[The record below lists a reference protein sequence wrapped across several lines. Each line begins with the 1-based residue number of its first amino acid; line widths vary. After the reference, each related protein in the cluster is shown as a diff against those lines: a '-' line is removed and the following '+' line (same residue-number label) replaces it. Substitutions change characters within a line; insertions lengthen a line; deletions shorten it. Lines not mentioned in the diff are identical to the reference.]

1 MECKK
6 DFPIF
11 QESNIVYLDNAATT
25 QKPETVINSFR
36 IYEKYNGNV
45 HRCPHK
51 WGRLMTDE
59 YEKARQKAADFFH
72 VKESGTVIFTRGA
85 TEGINLVASSYL
97 PYIAEDRNEVVV
109 AVAEHHSNFVPWQQW
124 CRKTGKKLIVLPT
137 GENGNVDLQMLEEA
151 ITERTA
157 LVAMAHITNVFG
169 ILQPVEEAAKLA
181 HDKGALLL
189 VDGAQAAG
197 HISVDFEKLGCDF
210 YAVSG
215 HKMYGPTGI
224 GLLLGKKDILNQME
238 PWQYGGEMIDQVSI
252 ATSSFQ
258 EAPYRFE
265 AGTPDYV
272 GAVGLG
278 KALDY
283 LSTFGME
290 EIRKSEE
297 QIFRAMVQKIRNLER
312 VKFPVDPEISHGILS
327 FEIEGLHPFDGAILF
342 DAQKI
347 AVRSGMHCAQ
357 PLMKHYG
364 LPEGTLRISVGMYT
378 DMEDVEKFTEALER
392 ILERV

>member
-1 MECKK
+1 MYK
-6 DFPIF
+6 
-11 QESNIVYLDNAATT
+11 
-25 QKPETVINSFR
+25 
-36 IYEKYNGNV
+36 
-45 HRCPHK
+45 
-51 WGRLMTDE
+51 
-59 YEKARQKAADFFH
+59 RQ
-72 VKESGTVIFTRGA
+72 
-85 TEGINLVASSYL
+85 
-97 PYIAEDRNEVVV
+97 
-109 AVAEHHSNFVPWQQW
+109 
-124 CRKTGKKLIVLPT
+124 
-137 GENGNVDLQMLEEA
+137 LEEA

-157 LVAMAHITNVFG
+157 LVAMAHLTNVFG

-181 HDKGALLL
+181 HNKGALLL
-189 VDGAQAAG
+189 VDGAQSAG

-297 QIFRAMVQKIRNLER
+297 QIFRAMVQRIRNLER
-312 VKFPVDPEISHGILS
+312 VKFPVDPGNSHGILS

-347 AVRSGMHCAQ
+347 AVRSGVHCAQ
-357 PLMKHYG
+357 PLMKYYG